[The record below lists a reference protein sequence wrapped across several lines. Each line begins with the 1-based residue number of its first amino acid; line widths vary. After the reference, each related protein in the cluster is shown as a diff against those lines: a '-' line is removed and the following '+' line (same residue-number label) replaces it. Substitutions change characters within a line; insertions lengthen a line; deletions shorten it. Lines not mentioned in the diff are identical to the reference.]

1 MDESRRRPQVA
12 IGHMWLKVSDISRAA
27 QYFVSLGLR
36 PIHQGQGIAVLELRG
51 GTHLVLRPSD
61 ESIPAGTKAPFR
73 LDGGRHRRHT
83 RTIRAIGPEAVTPG
97 RRKHPPFIQCHY
109 LMQLSIEL
117 PDPRNMSADANL
129 LVTEAMIACTT
140 GMLLCLDSEQR
151 LTYIL
156 GQIFGVTDVVAAEV
170 LEVTCENFRQRLAR
184 ARRDLRNFMNDKCGP
199 VNRAN
204 PCRCAKKTRGF
215 IEAGHVDPKNL
226 LFTLDR
232 ICEVREAVPKAYET
246 IKTLDDQCADIYRGH
261 PFYKPPDLGQRLR
274 QLVESPDLRRATNL
288 S

>member
-1 MDESRRRPQVA
+1 
-12 IGHMWLKVSDISRAA
+12 
-27 QYFVSLGLR
+27 
-36 PIHQGQGIAVLELRG
+36 
-51 GTHLVLRPSD
+51 
-61 ESIPAGTKAPFR
+61 
-73 LDGGRHRRHT
+73 
-83 RTIRAIGPEAVTPG
+83 
-97 RRKHPPFIQCHY
+97 
-109 LMQLSIEL
+109 MQLSIEL

-184 ARRDLRNFMNDKCGP
+184 ARRDLRNFMNDKCGL

-204 PCRCAKKTRGF
+204 P
-215 IEAGHVDPKNL
+215 
-226 LFTLDR
+226 
-232 ICEVREAVPKAYET
+232 
-246 IKTLDDQCADIYRGH
+246 ADAPR
-261 PFYKPPDLGQRLR
+261 
-274 QLVESPDLRRATNL
+274 RRAA